1 MSPVETWGL
10 SIWEAGQYKKWG
22 QTFFDPPFDGGY
34 LIREYNKTKQDDV
47 CLALLKMELC
57 K

>member
-34 LIREYNKTKQDDV
+34 FIREYNKTKQDDV
-47 CLALLKMELC
+47 CLALLKVELC